1 MDLST
6 HLTVCL
12 LYRQVASI
20 TNLPGDLVIMELETR
35 HPNLLADSSS
45 YPSDDQHNEL
55 QLPPVDGGKDA
66 WLFLAASF
74 IIEALVWGFSFS
86 YGIFQDYYSTHEP
99 FKSSGNI
106 AVIGTCMMGV
116 NYMISPLTF
125 VLLQGFPTLKRWSSP
140 FGFVIMCLA
149 LALSSFA
156 SNTTQLILT
165 QGIAYGIGGNF
176 AYSPLI
182 IFMNEWFV
190 HKRGLAFG
198 TMWAGTG
205 LSGVVLPL
213 VLQWLLNAY
222 GHKTTLRIWAVVL
235 FLMAAPL
242 LYYVKPRLPISRASN
257 VRAFDMSFL
266 WKHTFLIFQMGNI
279 VEALGYFLP
288 TIYLPTIAR
297 TLGANS
303 VLASLTVI
311 LCNLASVFGCIAM
324 GHLVDR
330 YHATTCIL
338 VSTIGSTIAVFLL
351 WGFSVSL
358 APLYAFCVVYG
369 LFAGSF
375 TSTWPAIMNEV
386 VKKSQLADPS
396 IVFGFLATGRG
407 IGNVVSGPLS
417 DALIK
422 GSWGSNSS
430 AFAYGTTY
438 GTLIIFTGITA
449 LFGGMSIVGRPLKL
463 I

>member
-1 MDLST
+1 
-6 HLTVCL
+6 
-12 LYRQVASI
+12 
-20 TNLPGDLVIMELETR
+20 MELETR
-35 HPNLLADSSS
+35 HPARDEDPTRSGLLTDE
-45 YPSDDQHNEL
+45 PHDEL

-66 WLFLAASF
+66 WLFLAAGF
-74 IIEALVWGFSFS
+74 VMEALVWGKFLNSF
-86 YGIFQDYYSTHEP
+86 H
-99 FKSSGNI
+99 SGDH
-106 AVIGTCMMGV
+106 
-116 NYMISPLTF
+116 
-125 VLLQGFPTLKRWSSP
+125 VLKARFR
-140 FGFVIMCLA
+140 FRFR
-149 LALSSFA
+149 
-156 SNTTQLILT
+156 
-165 QGIAYGIGGNF
+165 GIAYGIGGNL
-176 AYSPLI
+176 AYSPMI

-205 LSGVVLPL
+205 VSGVVLPL

-222 GHKTTLRIWAVVL
+222 GHKTTLRIWAVTL
-235 FLMAAPL
+235 FLLAAPL
-242 LYYVKPRLPISRASN
+242 LYYVKPRLPISRASS
-257 VRAFDMSFL
+257 VRAFDLSFL
-266 WKHTFLIFQMGNI
+266 WSHTFLIFQMGNI

-297 TLGANS
+297 TLGAS
-303 VLASLTVI
+303 SILASLTVI

-338 VSTIGSTIAVFLL
+338 VSTIGSTLAVFFL

-358 APLYAFCVVYG
+358 APLYMFCVVYG

-407 IGNVVSGPLS
+407 IGNIVSGPLS

-422 GSWGSNSS
+422 GSWSYDPS

-449 LFGGMSIVGRPLKL
+449 LFGGLSVVGRPFKL

>member
-1 MDLST
+1 
-6 HLTVCL
+6 
-12 LYRQVASI
+12 
-20 TNLPGDLVIMELETR
+20 MELETR
-35 HPNLLADSSS
+35 HSAREEDPTRSSLLTDERL
-45 YPSDDQHNEL
+45 NEL

-66 WLFLAASF
+66 WLFLAAGF
-74 IIEALVWGFSFS
+74 VMEALVWGFAFA
-86 YGIFQDYYSTHEP
+86 YGIFQDFYSTHEP
-99 FKSSGNI
+99 FKSSGNT
-106 AVIGTCMMGV
+106 AMIGTCMMGV

-125 VLLQGFPTLKRWSSP
+125 ALLQGFPVLKRWCSP
-140 FGFVIMCLA
+140 AGLLIMCLA
-149 LALSSFA
+149 LVLSSFA
-156 SNTTQLILT
+156 SNTTHLILT
-165 QGIAYGIGGNF
+165 QGIAYGVGGNL
-176 AYSPLI
+176 AYSPMI

-205 LSGVVLPL
+205 VSGVVLPL

-222 GHKTTLRIWAVVL
+222 GHKTTLRIWAVTL
-235 FLMAAPL
+235 FLLAAPL
-242 LYYVKPRLPISRASN
+242 LYYVKPRLPISRASS
-257 VRAFDMSFL
+257 VRAFDLSFL
-266 WKHTFLIFQMGNI
+266 WSHTFLIFQMGNI

-297 TLGANS
+297 TLGAS
-303 VLASLTVI
+303 SILASLTVI

-338 VSTIGSTIAVFLL
+338 VSTIGSTLAVFFL

-358 APLYAFCVVYG
+358 APLYMFCVVYG

-407 IGNVVSGPLS
+407 IGNIVSGPLS

-422 GSWGSNSS
+422 GSWSYDPS

-449 LFGGMSIVGRPLKL
+449 LVGGLSIVGRPLKL